1 MIFFHYKKDLKM
13 FRFMLAYYK
22 ISFFY
27 VLNLLRHVTLTC
39 MNCLSFLALK
49 TGRRIFIISEQT
61 FKSLVSES
69 LFKVNPGT
77 SIITLM
83 YRVIIII
90 VALSKGRKNKKPLV
104 RMTWYFS

>member
-1 MIFFHYKKDLKM
+1 MIFFHYNFYLKM

-22 ISFFY
+22 ISVFY
-27 VLNLLRHVTLTC
+27 VLNLPRHVTLNC

-49 TGRRIFIISEQT
+49 TGRRIFVISEQT

-69 LFKVNPGT
+69 LFKVNPVT
-77 SIITLM
+77 SMITLM

-90 VALSKGRKNKKPLV
+90 VTLSKGRKKNH
-104 RMTWYFS
+104 WSE